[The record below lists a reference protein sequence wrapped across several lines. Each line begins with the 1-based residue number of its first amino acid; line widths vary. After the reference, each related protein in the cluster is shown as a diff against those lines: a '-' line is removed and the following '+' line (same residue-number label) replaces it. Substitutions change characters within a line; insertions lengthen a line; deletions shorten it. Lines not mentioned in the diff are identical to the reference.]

1 MKTLHRI
8 VSAMGLALLLSVA
21 LISLGNA
28 PGAAA
33 EPVDVA
39 AATANAGWEEMGA
52 GSASGGGISNNPGVS
67 GYPSLA
73 LAPDGNSVTAW
84 QDNSGGNLEIYVKR
98 WDGSKWV
105 EMGSGSATG
114 GGISNNPGYS
124 ENPSLAIDPDGK
136 AVVAWQDDSGSKYKP
151 EIYVKRWDGS
161 KWVEM
166 GSGSATGGGISNNA
180 GFSEVPSLAIDP
192 DGKAVVAWEDDSS
205 GVQIYV
211 KRWNGSAWVEM
222 GAGSASGGGISDTA
236 GFSFFLSLAIGPDG
250 TPVVA
255 WTDSST
261 GSFEIYVKRW
271 NGSAWVEMGAGSASG
286 GGISNTAGSSAHP
299 SLAIG
304 SDGMPVVAWENS
316 GSGNIEVYVKR
327 WNGSA
332 WVEMGAGSASGGGIS
347 QNNGVSGDPS
357 LAIGPDGVPVV
368 AWQDNSG
375 GNREI
380 YARRYAGEQSP
391 PLAFRSFIPAAFY
404 KP

>member
-136 AVVAWQDDSGSKYKP
+136 AVVAW
-151 EIYVKRWDGS
+151 
-161 KWVEM
+161 
-166 GSGSATGGGISNNA
+166 
-180 GFSEVPSLAIDP
+180 
-192 DGKAVVAWEDDSS
+192 EDDSS
-205 GVQIYV
+205 GVQ
-211 KRWNGSAWVEM
+211 
-222 GAGSASGGGISDTA
+222 
-236 GFSFFLSLAIGPDG
+236 
-250 TPVVA
+250 
-255 WTDSST
+255 
-261 GSFEIYVKRW
+261 IYVKRW